1 MKTFHWGVSASAA
14 QTEGAATTDGKGLS
28 IWDTFTSATG
38 RSRKGISTEP
48 GTGFYY
54 RYKEDL
60 EILAGLGIPNFRFSF
75 SWPRIMPTGRGTI
88 NQKGLDFYDRLID
101 ECLEKGI
108 TPWVTLYHWDLP
120 QALESKGGWTNREIL
135 NHFESYVS
143 LCGKKYGDRVKNW
156 MVLNEPLAFCG
167 AGYFLGIHAPGRRGR
182 MPFMAAAHHAALAT
196 SIGADVLRNTVH
208 QAYIGSTYSFSW
220 ITPQTEKESDR
231 EAALRANDLL
241 NNFFL
246 YPALGKSY
254 PLSRL
259 KFLQQIEKFILP
271 GDEQKLKADL
281 DFIGVQNYTREVI
294 RYSWLSPF
302 IKATMVS
309 ASKRGVP
316 VTAMNW
322 EIYPEG
328 IYHVLKNLSDLTNG
342 LPLIVTE
349 NGAAFDDIVTT
360 DGNIHDDLRIRY
372 LNEYIQQ
379 VIRAKREGVHV
390 GGYFVWSLTDNFEWA
405 EGYRP
410 RFGLVHIDYRN
421 SLKRTVKESG
431 RWYAERIRFETGA

>member
-1 MKTFHWGVSASAA
+1 METFYWGVSASAA
-14 QTEGAATTDGKGLS
+14 QTEGASVTDGKGPS
-28 IWDTFTSATG
+28 IWDTFTAAGG
-38 RSRKGISTEP
+38 RSQKGISTEP
-48 GTGFYY
+48 GTGFYF

-60 EILAGLGIPNFRFSF
+60 ELLAGMGIPNFRFSF
-75 SWPRIMPTGRGTI
+75 SWPRLIPAGQGAI
-88 NQKGLDFYDRLID
+88 NQRGIDFYDRLID

-135 NHFESYVS
+135 KHFESYVA
-143 LCGKKYGDRVKNW
+143 LCGKKYGDRVKKW

-182 MPFMAAAHHAALAT
+182 MPFMSAAHHAALAT
-196 SIGADVLRNTVH
+196 SLGAGVLRNTVQ
-208 QAYIGSTYSFSW
+208 QAFIGSTFSFSW
-220 ITPQTEKESDR
+220 ITPHKNNESDR
-231 EAALRANDLL
+231 DAALRANDLL

-254 PLSRL
+254 PLARL
-259 KFLQQIEKFILP
+259 KFLQQIEKFIRP

-281 DFIGVQNYTREVI
+281 DFIGVQNYTCEVI
-294 RYSWLSPF
+294 RHSWLSPF

-322 EIYPEG
+322 EICPEG
-328 IYHVLKNLSDLTNG
+328 IYQVLKNLADVTG
-342 LPLIVTE
+342 DLPLIVTE
-349 NGAAFDDIVTT
+349 NGAAFDDIVTA
-360 DGNIHDDLRIRY
+360 DSRIHDDLRIRY
-372 LNEYIQQ
+372 LNDYIHQ
-379 VIRAKREGVHV
+379 VMRAKKEGVDV
-390 GGYFVWSLTDNFEWA
+390 RGYFVWSLTDNFEWA

-410 RFGLVHIDYRN
+410 RFGLVHIDYHN
-421 SLKRTVKESG
+421 GLKRTVKQSG
-431 RWYAERIRFETGA
+431 RWYSERIMIKP